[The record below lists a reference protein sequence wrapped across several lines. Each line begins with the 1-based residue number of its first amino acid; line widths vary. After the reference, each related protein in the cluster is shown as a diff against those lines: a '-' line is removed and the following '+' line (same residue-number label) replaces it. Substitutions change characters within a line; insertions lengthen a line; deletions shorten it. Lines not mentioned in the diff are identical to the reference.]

1 MNQSQNEQILLK
13 ENHIILF
20 YAILWLGNF
29 LAGIKFFEISFA
41 LYGRYDNYLL
51 WSFCYFTGLGFL
63 IISFLCIKN
72 GFEYEKNRLMQIE
85 QSFMIN
91 ELNEYKNCCDDG
103 RSNKKKNKK
112 TS

>member
-1 MNQSQNEQILLK
+1 MNQSQNEQILMK
-13 ENHIILF
+13 SSHIILF

-29 LAGIKFFEISFA
+29 LAGIKFLEISFF
-41 LYGRYDNYLL
+41 LYNPYNLFL
-51 WSFCYFTGLGFL
+51 WSFCYFTGLLFL
-63 IISFLCIKN
+63 IISFRFINK
-72 GFEYEKNRLMQIE
+72 GFEYEKNRLIE
-85 QSFMIN
+85 LEQALIIN